1 MYRRKNS
8 ERLRDLLRARA
19 KRSKRINSGRA
30 TGLASSCCVSG
41 CGVRKNQSGG
51 ETLHLKWLAAKKF
64 ESPNEQSTWS
74 DYYDEL
80 LHQNARLER
89 MEKAVLEG
97 VSRAPQWIQ
106 KQIAA
111 LGVLRGLDTIVAST
125 LVAEVGHLSRFDSAK
140 KLMSYEGISSL
151 GSTCMVGPANSIAS
165 AITKTGNAHVRRV
178 IIQAAWT
185 YAKKSSLGKAQARRL
200 KNQPEALVQVGHKAR
215 ARLCAQY
222 QKLCMKKNSK
232 HAVVAVA
239 RELLGFVWA
248 VGIELEK
255 PQLKTVA

>member
-1 MYRRKNS
+1 MSNQP
-8 ERLRDLLRARA
+8 
-19 KRSKRINSGRA
+19 GA
-30 TGLASSCCVSG
+30 TITTSCCIKMHGSSAWKKRCSKACRGHRSG
-41 CGVRKNQSGG
+41 YRNKSQLWACCGDWTPSSHSSGG
-51 ETLHLKWLAAKKF
+51 PGKF
-64 ESPNEQSTWS
+64 N
-74 DYYDEL
+74 
-80 LHQNARLER
+80 
-89 MEKAVLEG
+89 
-97 VSRAPQWIQ
+97 
-106 KQIAA
+106 
-111 LGVLRGLDTIVAST
+111 RG
-125 LVAEVGHLSRFDSAK
+125 
-140 KLMSYEGISSL
+140 
-151 GSTCMVGPANSIAS
+151 

-248 VGIELEK
+248 VGIELETTT
-255 PQLKTVA
+255 QNGGLKKRVVFRVHRSAPGVPGRENPRVSYALPNTRT